1 MKVLGK
7 EEITV
12 DRAFAEEVK
21 KHCGEN
27 VFLCYQ
33 CRKCAS
39 GCPNR
44 EFMDFTPT
52 ELMRYA
58 QLGMADEAMKKN
70 TAWICLSCQTCTAR
84 CPQDIDIARVVDAV
98 KVITDER
105 RVAADAGKVRVF
117 NRLWMIMLRFTGRMY
132 EAGLIGTLNVV
143 TGKPFND
150 MELGKKMIQK
160 KKIKFAPSIKRP
172 FEMMKMFS
180 RAKKVKEK
188 KKNQS

>member
-1 MKVLGK
+1 MKIIGK

-12 DRAFAEEVK
+12 DSSFADEIR

-27 VFLCYQ
+27 VYLCYQ

-44 EFMDFTPT
+44 QFMDSTPT

-70 TAWICLSCQTCTAR
+70 TAWFCVSCQTCTAR
-84 CPQDIDIARVVDAV
+84 CPQDIDIARVVDAI
-98 KVITDER
+98 KIIADER
-105 RVAADAGKVRVF
+105 RVIADAGNVRMF
-117 NRLWMIMLRFTGRMY
+117 NRIWMFMLRFMGRMY
-132 EAGLIGTLNVV
+132 EVGLVGSLNVF

-150 MELGKKMIQK
+150 MALGKKMILK
-160 KKIKFAPSIKRP
+160 GKLKFIPSIKMP

-180 RAKKVKEK
+180 RAKKIKERK
-188 KKNQS
+188 ESN